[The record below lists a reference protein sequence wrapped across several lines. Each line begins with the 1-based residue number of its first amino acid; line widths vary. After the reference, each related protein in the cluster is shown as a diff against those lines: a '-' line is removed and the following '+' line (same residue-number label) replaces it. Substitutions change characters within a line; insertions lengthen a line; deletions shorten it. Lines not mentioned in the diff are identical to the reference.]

1 MIPDGDL
8 RPLPALHMRT
18 PTQAKTCA
26 THTEKELYEDVVL
39 SLHDSQY
46 GVYILYFLEFSKGN
60 HVHPSDLVNAGT
72 AAISLVALNSVSSL
86 PCGTPHH
93 ICAPKFGFIYMETGG
108 FGTLILFSDHNLKL
122 PHT

>member
-18 PTQAKTCA
+18 PTHAKICA

-60 HVHPSDLVNAGT
+60 HVHPSDLVDASA
-72 AAISLVALNSVSSL
+72 AAISLVALNSVPSL
-86 PCGTPHH
+86 PCSASSHLHPQVWLHLYGNRWFGH
-93 ICAPKFGFIYMETGG
+93 IDFAF
-108 FGTLILFSDHNLKL
+108 
-122 PHT
+122 